1 MAIDKIQSNALDPV
15 KLQQTSKYIKGGLT
29 VVSNNTD
36 IVPRDEN
43 GNIIVQD
50 GSYMVIETNSFNINN
65 NTMLKVLDTQ
75 FNYFK
80 FPAQVVEIDDDDID
94 INVDDSQVEQDT
106 IYARYAPIENLRLS
120 DPIGPNGYQPSRPV
134 ELEFNKVVR
143 GIAQETS
150 NRYTITDEIKSS
162 GVDLRFR
169 VKIEHRFDR
178 PDPGDGVAYFFV
190 SREGPDQSLQKDYLG
205 PFANTSDRYPERYG
219 SIGQYQ
225 VQTLNVDRV
234 ITNDQFDIGDTFF
247 ISAIGDPNSEF
258 RFHTINSV
266 QTYWTITDASKNV
279 DVWNRETTSTTS
291 QTVFEGAAF
300 AEELTE
306 TAQNTIRDR

>member
-1 MAIDKIQSNALDPV
+1 MAIDKSKALDPV
-15 KLQQTSKYIKGGLT
+15 NLQQTSKYIKDGLT

-43 GNIIVQD
+43 GNIIVQN

-65 NTMLKVLDTQ
+65 NAMLKVLDTQ

-80 FPAQVVEIDDDDID
+80 FPVQIEEELVDANLDID
-94 INVDDSQVEQDT
+94 LDFEQDT

-120 DPIGPNGYQPSRPV
+120 DPIGPDGYQPSRPV

-143 GIAQETS
+143 GIAQETP
-150 NRYTITDEIKSS
+150 NRYTITDEIKNS

-169 VKIEHRFDR
+169 VKIEHRFDAENPR
-178 PDPGDGVAYFFV
+178 DGVAYFFI
-190 SREGPDQSLQKDYLG
+190 SREGPDKSLQKDYLG
-205 PFANTSDRYPERYG
+205 PFANTSNRYPERYG

-234 ITNDQFDIGDTFF
+234 ITNDSFDIGDTFF
-247 ISAIGDPNSEF
+247 ISAIGDPNLEF
-258 RFHTINSV
+258 DFHTINSV

-279 DVWNRETTSTTS
+279 DTWNRE
-291 QTVFEGAAF
+291 
-300 AEELTE
+300 
-306 TAQNTIRDR
+306 I

>member
-1 MAIDKIQSNALDPV
+1 MAIKKQNRLDPV
-15 KLQQTSKYIKGGLT
+15 NLQQTSKYIKNGLT

-50 GSYMVIETNSFNINN
+50 GSYIVIEPNSFNINN
-65 NTMLKVLDTQ
+65 NAMLKILDTQ

-80 FPAQVVEIDDDDID
+80 FPAKIRKVLDEDLEFNTDEL
-94 INVDDSQVEQDT
+94 QVEQDT

-120 DPIGPNGYQPSRPV
+120 DPVGPNGYQPSRPV
-134 ELEFNKVVR
+134 ELEFSKVVR
-143 GIAQETS
+143 GIAQETP
-150 NRYTITDEIKSS
+150 NRYTITDEIKNS

-169 VKIEHRFDR
+169 VKIEHRFDA
-178 PDPGDGVAYFFV
+178 PEPIDGVAYFFI

-205 PFANTSDRYPERYG
+205 PFANTSDQYPERYG

-234 ITNDQFDIGDTFF
+234 ITNDSFDIGDTFF

-266 QTYWTITDASKNV
+266 QTYWTVTDASKNV

-291 QTVFEGAAF
+291 QTVSEGAAF
-300 AEELTE
+300 GTELIE
-306 TAQNTIRDR
+306 TDQNTIGSTER